1 MENYIGRIQ
10 EIKLS
15 IREDMVKSNK
25 NDQKILYK
33 AYLDLCTIQYNLREC
48 VKKSA

>member
-1 MENYIGRIQ
+1 MENYIGRLQ

-15 IREDMVKSNK
+15 IREDMVKANK
-25 NDQKILYK
+25 DDQKMLCK
-33 AYLDLCTIQYNLREC
+33 AYLDLCTIQYDLRQG